1 MQIEGGPRTTHGG
14 SDNADCSGALSYVRC
29 EFAGYPFKE
38 DQEIN
43 AITFG
48 SVGSATQID
57 HVQVSY
63 SNDDS
68 YEWFGGAVNA
78 KYLVS
83 YHTWDDDFDTD
94 NGFCGKVQFC
104 LAYVSPAL
112 PIPRRRTASR
122 ATTTAKALQP
132 LLSPP
137 VSFRT

>member
-1 MQIEGGPRTTHGG
+1 M
-14 SDNADCSGALSYVRC
+14 RC

-94 NGFCGKVQFC
+94 NGFCGKVQFAWAC
-104 LAYVSPAL
+104 AIPAL
-112 PIPRRRTASR
+112 PTPRRRTVSR
-122 ATTTAKALQP
+122 AITTAKVLP
-132 LLSPP
+132 LLLSPP
-137 VSFRT
+137 ASFRT